1 MYWSPIRT
9 RLLVGMLTPAIR
21 AKAVTPFA
29 DFCVADFCVADFCVV
44 RLPYP
49 PGMRGGVGKGQVP
62 IVHCRTVPTRSAPK
76 GGGMGCR
83 RIQHHALPRIS
94 TSATRPSTQGL
105 ASLKNSLTGCGV
117 FTVSIAIRQP
127 LRPRF
132 FAPGPLFPPG
142 GRSGLVGA
150 LPPRLTTTF
159 IPALALVLPRLATAG
174 VAGALAALVSALALG
189 LVSDLTADLASDLA
203 PTLPRT
209 AAAGLTAPGRAVST
223 GGRAGLRA

>member
-83 RIQHHALPRIS
+83 RIQHLC
-94 TSATRPSTQGL
+94 SAPHKHKRD
-105 ASLKNSLTGCGV
+105 ASLD
-117 FTVSIAIRQP
+117 P
-127 LRPRF
+127 
-132 FAPGPLFPPG
+132 
-142 GRSGLVGA
+142 
-150 LPPRLTTTF
+150 
-159 IPALALVLPRLATAG
+159 
-174 VAGALAALVSALALG
+174 
-189 LVSDLTADLASDLA
+189 
-203 PTLPRT
+203 
-209 AAAGLTAPGRAVST
+209 
-223 GGRAGLRA
+223 

>member
-29 DFCVADFCVADFCVV
+29 DFFASCP
-44 RLPYP
+44 R
-49 PGMRGGVGKGQVP
+49 
-62 IVHCRTVPTRSAPK
+62 PTRMPGRVGRGHVLSSTAALPQ
-76 GGGMGCR
+76 GRGVQGA
-83 RIQHHALPRIS
+83 QHHAPPHVS
-94 TSATRPSTQGL
+94 TSATRPSNQGL

-132 FAPGPLFPPG
+132 FAPGPVFPPL

-159 IPALALVLPRLATAG
+159 IPALALVLPRLATPG
-174 VAGALAALVSALALG
+174 VVGALAALVSALAL
-189 LVSDLTADLASDLA
+189 D
-203 PTLPRT
+203 
-209 AAAGLTAPGRAVST
+209 
-223 GGRAGLRA
+223 